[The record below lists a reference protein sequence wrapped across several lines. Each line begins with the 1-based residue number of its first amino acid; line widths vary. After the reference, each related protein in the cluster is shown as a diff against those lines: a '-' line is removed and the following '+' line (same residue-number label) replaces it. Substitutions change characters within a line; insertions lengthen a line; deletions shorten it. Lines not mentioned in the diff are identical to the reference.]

1 MYKKI
6 LGQIRKL
13 FFKEQ
18 GYETSLRRQCI
29 LDEYKD
35 IYTQTREAQ
44 NLTQLLHCRK
54 LIRDFQQGVI
64 DVQEESWARQYL
76 IDLNRVWRIKYNLW
90 KRHRNNR

>member
-35 IYTQTREAQ
+35 IYVQTREAN
-44 NLTQLLHCRK
+44 NLTELLDCRK
-54 LIRDFQQGVI
+54 LIRSFQQGVI

-76 IDLNRVWRIKYNLW
+76 MDLNRVWRIKYNLW
-90 KRHRNNR
+90 KRNRNNR

>member
-35 IYTQTREAQ
+35 I
-44 NLTQLLHCRK
+44 
-54 LIRDFQQGVI
+54 
-64 DVQEESWARQYL
+64 
-76 IDLNRVWRIKYNLW
+76 
-90 KRHRNNR
+90 

>member
-35 IYTQTREAQ
+35 IYVQTREAK
-44 NLTQLLHCRK
+44 NLTELLHCR
-54 LIRDFQQGVI
+54 
-64 DVQEESWARQYL
+64 S
-76 IDLNRVWRIKYNLW
+76 
-90 KRHRNNR
+90 

>member
-6 LGQIRKL
+6 LGKIREL

-18 GYETSLRRQCI
+18 GYEVSLRRQCI

-35 IYTQTREAQ
+35 IYVQTREAK
-44 NLTQLLHCRK
+44 NLTELLQTRK
-54 LIRDFQQGVI
+54 LIRDFQQGVL

-76 IDLNRVWRIKYNLW
+76 MDLNRVWRIKYNLW
-90 KRHRNNR
+90 KRDRNK